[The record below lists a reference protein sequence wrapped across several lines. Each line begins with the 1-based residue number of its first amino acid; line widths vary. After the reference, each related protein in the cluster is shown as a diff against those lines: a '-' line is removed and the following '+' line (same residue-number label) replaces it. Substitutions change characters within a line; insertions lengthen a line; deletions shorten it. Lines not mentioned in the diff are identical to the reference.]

1 MADLMQLLQ
10 SQVTDS
16 LMDQF
21 AGQLGGA
28 PKEKTSSAV
37 SGAMSLLMG
46 ALAKNASTPEG
57 ASSLL
62 GALDRDHDGSILDD
76 VAGFLGGSKQASNAN
91 MLNGAGILKHLLGG
105 KQENAASMLSKDT
118 GMDTAQIMNL
128 MIKVAPMVLG
138 MLGKVKKEK
147 NLDQNGLSDFLRTS
161 QQTEEQSSPTGS
173 IFTKLLD
180 QDGDGSIIDDVAQ
193 SGFKALLGRFFG
205 RK

>member
-16 LMDQF
+16 LMDQL

-57 ASSLL
+57 ASSLM

-118 GMDTAQIMNL
+118 GMDTGQIMNL
-128 MIKVAPMVLG
+128 MIKVAPMVLDAKSGTVQVTCVIDNSDNRYRSG
-138 MLGKVKKEK
+138 MRCVVRLPG
-147 NLDQNGLSDFLRTS
+147 GARPS
-161 QQTEEQSSPTGS
+161 TESSSSTP
-173 IFTKLLD
+173 
-180 QDGDGSIIDDVAQ
+180 
-193 SGFKALLGRFFG
+193 RYPH
-205 RK
+205 